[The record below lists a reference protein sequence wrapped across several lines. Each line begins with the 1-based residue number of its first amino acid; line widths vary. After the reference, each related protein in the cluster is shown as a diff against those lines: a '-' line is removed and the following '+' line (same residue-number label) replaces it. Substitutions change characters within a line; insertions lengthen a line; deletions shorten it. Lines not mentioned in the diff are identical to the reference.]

1 MIIILKYLLLL
12 FFISTFSQGAIVGTI
27 ETLREVTNGSA
38 TTCGSPSFYSWYN
51 YEDDQYARSNG
62 TRAVRITWTG
72 LSAATRYEERSR
84 LTRVAAAG
92 EATAHKQDEA
102 ARDTGPI
109 VRSSAGVGND

>member
-1 MIIILKYLLLL
+1 MKKILKYSIV
-12 FFISTFSQGAIVGTI
+12 FFFFTTFPQAAIVGTI

-72 LSAATRYEERSR
+72 LSACLLYTSD
-84 LTRVAAAG
+84 AA
-92 EATAHKQDEA
+92 DE
-102 ARDTGPI
+102 
-109 VRSSAGVGND
+109 